1 MEEDSTQRKM
11 LKALDID
18 DIHGSALHF
27 LLPENIS
34 SLALQPTGISVLAIN
49 CKLTAMCQDFCLAT
63 MRNVGHG

>member
-18 DIHGSALHF
+18 DIHRSALHF
-27 LLPENIS
+27 LLPENLS
-34 SLALQPTGISVLAIN
+34 FLALQPTGVSVLAIN
-49 CKLTAMCQDFCLAT
+49 CKLAAMCQDFCLAT